1 MTDQPPSRKSGHAQS
16 LWKRRLF
23 WSRPKNRAR
32 MLDMGCFNHTQY
44 VELTMHFECNLK
56 CQHCMIEGTMDRLQ
70 PQSMQQFQSVL
81 DHNLRNRQWKGI
93 IFTGSEVT
101 LRKELPDWARMARRH
116 GFEHVRIQ
124 THGMH

>member
-1 MTDQPPSRKSGHAQS
+1 
-16 LWKRRLF
+16 
-23 WSRPKNRAR
+23 
-32 MLDMGCFNHTQY
+32 MGRFDHQQY
-44 VELTMHFECNLK
+44 VEMTMHFECNLK

-101 LRKELPDWARMARRH
+101 LRKELP
-116 GFEHVRIQ
+116 G
-124 THGMH
+124 